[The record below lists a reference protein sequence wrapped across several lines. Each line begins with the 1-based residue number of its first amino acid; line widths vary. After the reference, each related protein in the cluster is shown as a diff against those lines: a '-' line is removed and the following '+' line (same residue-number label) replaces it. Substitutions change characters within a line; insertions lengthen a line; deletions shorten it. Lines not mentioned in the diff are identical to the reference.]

1 MKAYKGFNQN
11 MTCRDF
17 QYEDGKTYETDK
29 AVLCEAGFHAC
40 ENPVMCFGHY
50 SPNTSVF
57 HEVELEDVSPE
68 QQDDTKRVGKKI
80 TIGAKLGIPQICQ
93 LTFEYVKAHCTNEHN
108 AKAGEPATAGNYG
121 AATAGEYGAA
131 TAGEYGAATA
141 GNYGAATAGDSGAA
155 TAGDSGAATAGD
167 SGAATAG
174 DSGAATAGE
183 YGAATAGEYGAAT
196 AGYRG
201 AATAGDSGAATAG
214 EYGAATAG
222 NYGAAT
228 AGYRGAAT
236 AGEYGAAT
244 SRGSSASGRDGLSV
258 ARGNNVRVKGGI
270 GAVLVIAEED
280 TNSYD
285 IKDWKAVV
293 VDGETVKADTWYKL
307 VNGEL
312 VEVTE

>member
-1 MKAYKGFNQN
+1 MKAYKGFNQD

-17 QYEDGKTYETDK
+17 QYEEGKTYETDK

-68 QQDDTKRVGKKI
+68 RQDDTKRVGKKI
-80 TIGAKLGIPQICQ
+80 TIGAKLGIPQMCQ

-108 AKAGEPATAGNYG
+108 AKAGEPATAGYR
-121 AATAGEYGAA
+121 
-131 TAGEYGAATA
+131 GAATA
-141 GNYGAATAGDSGAA
+141 GNYGAATS
-155 TAGDSGAATAGD
+155 S
-167 SGAATAG
+167 
-174 DSGAATAGE
+174 
-183 YGAATAGEYGAAT
+183 
-196 AGYRG
+196 
-201 AATAGDSGAATAG
+201 
-214 EYGAATAG
+214 
-222 NYGAAT
+222 
-228 AGYRGAAT
+228 
-236 AGEYGAAT
+236 
-244 SRGSSASGRDGLSV
+244 GSSASGRNGLSV

-280 TNSYD
+280 TNSYN
-285 IKDWKAVV
+285 IEDWKAVV

-312 VEVTE
+312 VEVTEQ